1 MTNVRRML
9 SDEERAEYDAL
20 LYDATHHRDGS
31 RRKSAEVGE
40 RFRDLL
46 RDARQAGRE
55 WAGWVMDDA
64 MLSGLLKAANRWC
77 KERQVI
83 ETPIGE
89 RLVTK
94 PAAYGI
100 RRKTA
105 DGVMEQLTLGWGE
118 MTEADLDQLI
128 AARTTQILAESDTV
142 TVAKKLKALLVSTG
156 KTPVSEALASLGI
169 SLESYL
175 ATELAA

>member
-1 MTNVRRML
+1 MTTVRRML

-20 LYDATHHRDGS
+20 LYDATHHRDGA
-31 RRKSAEVGE
+31 RRKSAEVGD
-40 RFRDLL
+40 RFRELL
-46 RDARQAGRE
+46 HDAAQSGRQ
-55 WAGWVMDDA
+55 WADWVMDDA
-64 MLSGLLKAANRWC
+64 MIAGLLKAANRWC

-100 RRKTA
+100 RRKTT

-142 TVAKKLKALLVSTG
+142 TIAKRLKALLVRTG
-156 KTPVSEALASLGI
+156 KAPVAEALAALGMD
-169 SLESYL
+169 LETFL
-175 ATELAA
+175 AQAA